1 MWARTRLAPLV
12 TDVRNGRIAARFV
25 LLALVWG
32 ASFLLIKV
40 GDGGL
45 TPAQVVFARLAFGA
59 FALGIVLAVTRTPLP
74 RDPRMWGHFAVL
86 AITLCVV
93 PFLLFAMAEQHV
105 SSGLASILNAT
116 TPLMTMLVTV
126 LALPQERLNTG
137 RVLGLLLGFLGVI
150 TLTGP
155 WQGAAGGSLLAELA
169 CLGATLCY
177 GVGFAYLRRFIT
189 PRGLPA
195 ATVGF
200 GQVLV
205 GTVIMAI
212 TLPWIRVPAPHLT
225 VPIVLSMVVLGAAGT
240 GIAYVWNTAI
250 VAAWGAVNGA
260 AVTYLTPIVGVV
272 LGILVLHEPLRWNE
286 PVGAVLVILGVLA
299 AHGRLTKPVQ
309 RASDTAGR
317 SNASSAR

>member
-1 MWARTRLAPLV
+1 LRLAHPV
-12 TDVRNGRIAARFV
+12 TQVKNGPITVRFV

-45 TPAQVVFARLAFGA
+45 SPAQVVFARLGFGA
-59 FALGIVLAVTRTPLP
+59 LALGIVVAVTRTSLP
-74 RDPRMWGHFAVL
+74 RDWRTWGHLAVL
-86 AITLCVV
+86 AVTLCVL
-93 PFLLFAMAEQHV
+93 PFLLFAVAEQHV

-126 LALPQERLNTG
+126 LALRQEKLTAT
-137 RVLGLLLGFLGVI
+137 RVSGLLLGFLGVV

-155 WQGAAGGSLLAELA
+155 WQNSGGGSVLAELA

-177 GVGFAYLRRFIT
+177 GIGFTYLRRFIT
-189 PRGLPA
+189 PRGLPPVS
-195 ATVGF
+195 VGF
-200 GQVLV
+200 CQVLV
-205 GTVIMAI
+205 GTVLVAL
-212 TLPWIRVPAPHLT
+212 TLPWTRLPAPHLS
-225 VPIVLSMVVLGAAGT
+225 VSIVLSMIVLGAAGT
-240 GIAYVWNTAI
+240 GIAYVWNTQI

-272 LGILVLHEPLRWNE
+272 LGIAVLHEPLRWNE

-299 AHGRLTKPVQ
+299 AHGRLTRLFQ
-309 RASDTAGR
+309 RANDTAGR
-317 SNASSAR
+317 SKASSAR

>member
-1 MWARTRLAPLV
+1 MRLAPLV
-12 TDVRNGRIAARFV
+12 TSVRNGPIAARFV

-59 FALGIVLAVTRTPLP
+59 LALGIVVAVTRTSLP
-74 RDPRMWGHFAVL
+74 RDWRTWGHLAVL
-86 AITLCVV
+86 AVTLCVV
-93 PFLLFAMAEQHV
+93 PFLLFAVAERYV
-105 SSGLASILNAT
+105 SAGLASILNAT

-126 LALPQERLNTG
+126 LALRQEKLTTA
-137 RVLGLLLGFLGVI
+137 RVSGLLLGFLGVV

-155 WQGAAGGSLLAELA
+155 WQDSGGGSLLAELA

-177 GVGFAYLRRFIT
+177 GIGFTYLRKFIT
-189 PRGLPA
+189 PRGLSPV
-195 ATVGF
+195 TVGF
-200 GQVLV
+200 CQVSAGTVLV
-205 GTVIMAI
+205 AL
-212 TLPWIRVPAPHLT
+212 TLPWTRLPAPHLS
-225 VPIVLSMVVLGAAGT
+225 VSIVLSMIVLGAAGT
-240 GIAYVWNTAI
+240 GIAYVWNTQI

-299 AHGRLTKPVQ
+299 AHGRLTKRTQ
-309 RASDTAGR
+309 RASDTEGR
-317 SNASSAR
+317 SKASSAR

>member
-1 MWARTRLAPLV
+1 MRLAQAV
-12 TDVRNGRIAARFV
+12 TPVRRGPIAVRFV

-40 GDGGL
+40 GDSGL

-59 FALGIVLAVTRTPLP
+59 LALGIVVAVTRTPLP
-74 RDPRMWGHFAVL
+74 RDWRLWGHFAAL
-86 AITLCVV
+86 AVTLCVV
-93 PFLLFAMAEQHV
+93 PFLLFALAEQHV
-105 SSGLASILNAT
+105 SAGLASILNAT

-126 LALPQERLNTG
+126 LALPQEKLNTG
-137 RVLGLLLGFLGVI
+137 RVLGLLLGFLGVV

-155 WQGAAGGSLLAELA
+155 WQGGGTGSLLAELA

-177 GVGFAYLRRFIT
+177 GIGFAYLRRFIT

-195 ATVGF
+195 TTVGF

-205 GTVIMAI
+205 GTAIMAI
-212 TLPWIRVPAPHLT
+212 ALPWTRLPAPHLT
-225 VPIVLSMVVLGAAGT
+225 VPIVLAMLVLGGAGT
-240 GIAYVWNTAI
+240 GIAYVWNTKI

-272 LGILVLHEPLRWNE
+272 LGIVVLHEPLRWNE
-286 PVGAVLVILGVLA
+286 PVGGVLVILGVLA
-299 AHGRLTKPVQ
+299 AHGRLTTKPAQ
-309 RASDTAGR
+309 RASETAGP
-317 SNASSAR
+317 SKASSAR